1 METSNLCFPTSNK
14 FYFRCLYSC
23 GFTFIE
29 ESFIGLKEENA
40 FCHQRFI
47 WHVEMLACLHATQ
60 ATLMELVDE
69 YLVTLP
75 PSGNI
80 GLENYENVARAKTYA
95 RRRSG
100 VPSKLGNDE
109 FLTKTVGFLRKSENY
124 IEKIADSFLALYG
137 DTILGDL
144 DMVPFCIE
152 GFDM

>member
-1 METSNLCFPTSNK
+1 
-14 FYFRCLYSC
+14 
-23 GFTFIE
+23 
-29 ESFIGLKEENA
+29 
-40 FCHQRFI
+40 
-47 WHVEMLACLHATQ
+47 
-60 ATLMELVDE
+60 MELVDE